1 MTKRKKYHPQL
12 RLNAEEKPGRSD
24 VPTPWPASTE
34 PLDRAEEMALLR
46 RWKNA
51 GDTAARDR
59 VIQANIRFTVSVA
72 VQFQGCGLPLRDL
85 VTEGILGMMVAIDRF
100 DPERGFKFI
109 TYAVWWIK
117 QKITYAIHRDHLVRL
132 PDNFKQTLYQYRRR
146 EQAALSQGQDPD
158 QEKIVREMKLTKE
171 QEKGLEVMTSQIIS
185 IDVFDSLHDDNGD
198 YFKDFTPSFLA
209 DFSTLIKVNEKLE
222 RTDRQK
228 KVTDA
233 LAGAN
238 LDDRER
244 LILTRRF
251 GLDRKPAE
259 TLEEIGLTLGLTRER
274 VRQIQVEIFEKIQKI
289 PALKAAFKDIEK

>member
-1 MTKRKKYHPQL
+1 MTREPWPKSHKPLPRDEEIACIRAWQVHGDTKAREKVLLANVRFVVNIAKKYIFQ
-12 RLNAEEKPGRSD
+12 
-24 VPTPWPASTE
+24 
-34 PLDRAEEMALLR
+34 
-46 RWKNA
+46 
-51 GDTAARDR
+51 
-59 VIQANIRFTVSVA
+59 QA
-72 VQFQGCGLPLRDL
+72 LPLADL
-85 VTEGILGMMVAIDRF
+85 VAEGMLGLIVALDRF

-109 TYAVWWIK
+109 TFAVWWIK

-171 QEKGLEVMTSQIIS
+171 QEKGIEVMTSRIIS

-289 PALKAAFKDIEK
+289 PALKAAFQDIKNEPQ

>member
-1 MTKRKKYHPQL
+1 VVNIAKRYQ
-12 RLNAEEKPGRSD
+12 NQT
-24 VPTPWPASTE
+24 VP
-34 PLDRAEEMALLR
+34 MA
-46 RWKNA
+46 
-51 GDTAARDR
+51 
-59 VIQANIRFTVSVA
+59 
-72 VQFQGCGLPLRDL
+72 DL
-85 VTEGILGMMVAIDRF
+85 VAEGMLGLIVALDRF
-100 DPERGFKFI
+100 DPDRGFKFI
-109 TYAVWWIK
+109 TFAVWWIK
-117 QKITYAIHRDHLVRL
+117 QKITYAIHRDHLVKL
-132 PDNFKQTLYQYRRR
+132 PDNFKQTIYQYRRR
-146 EQAALSQGQDPD
+146 EQEALANGQHPD

-171 QEKGLEVMTSQIIS
+171 QKKGIEVMTSRIIS

-209 DFSTLIKVNEKLE
+209 DFSTLIKVNENLE

>member
-72 VQFQGCGLPLRDL
+72 VQFQGRGLPLCDL
-85 VTEGILGMMVAIDRF
+85 VAEGILGMMVAIDRF

-117 QKITYAIHRDHLVRL
+117 QKITYAIHRDHLIRL

-171 QEKGLEVMTSQIIS
+171 QEKGIEVMTSRIIS